1 MVTNKTYPRVSEICI
16 LSCYLQNVLP
26 RKLVSIFLWPK
37 PAWVSF
43 RCLRNL
49 PFHPSSVDS
58 AVLFKVEFG
67 VQSTNAPGFAVGS
80 ISVTFL
86 LSLRCDL
93 ACGAS
98 RVVGTWARMCRG
110 RHGGCVQVGAE
121 AELPLLQCNK
131 GILLLEPSR
140 KKLTQACLHQQLLH
154 SLCQDRQAKPL
165 FWVWQL

>member
-1 MVTNKTYPRVSEICI
+1 M
-16 LSCYLQNVLP
+16 
-26 RKLVSIFLWPK
+26 SIFLWPK

-49 PFHPSSVDS
+49 PFHPSSADS
-58 AVLFKVEFG
+58 AILFKVELG

-98 RVVGTWARMCRG
+98 RVVGTWARMCTR

-121 AELPLLQCNK
+121 AELPVLQCNK
-131 GILLLEPSR
+131 GILLLEPR
-140 KKLTQACLHQQLLH
+140 KKKKKTVSSMSTPATASLTVSGQAGKAFILSVAALKSLTQSRCSFQGT
-154 SLCQDRQAKPL
+154 
-165 FWVWQL
+165 F